1 MKRYAGDLVLVHGDE
16 DEVGGLRTE
25 DFSHALLSNA
35 HPDWKAYPGWKGHP
49 FKDADGTPWH
59 PMLAAMLSSI
69 GIDPSVLQEATL
81 EQIDTINLN
90 FIVKRDSAGNP
101 VESDDGLRLPE
112 GHPALTGDNSP
123 NIFDDP
129 RTICAIMFWDVG
141 QTNVIMLPPD
151 GRTLFQF
158 NDPNDEPPVT
168 CILPR
173 IPDARVTNMTSR
185 IERGMEDAPLLREL
199 VEFDNLDIGSVP
211 IKAIRQSE
219 TSTVIEME

>member
-16 DEVGGLRTE
+16 DEVDTVRTV
-25 DFSHALLSNA
+25 DFSHGLLSNA
-35 HPDWKAYPGWKGHP
+35 HPGWKADPDWKGQP
-49 FKDADGTPWH
+49 FKDPDGTPWH

-90 FIVKRDSAGNP
+90 FIVKRDSAGKP

-112 GHPALTGDNSP
+112 GHPAITGDNSP
-123 NIFDDP
+123 NIFDDA
-129 RTICAIMFWDVG
+129 RTICVIMFWDIG
-141 QTNVIMLPPD
+141 QANLIMLPPD

-158 NDPNDEPPVT
+158 NDQNDKPPVT

-173 IPDARVTNMTSR
+173 IPDARATNMISR
-185 IERGMEDAPLLREL
+185 VERGMEDAPLLREL
-199 VEFDNLDIGSVP
+199 VEFDNPDIGSVP
-211 IKAIRQSE
+211 IKAIRQGNS
-219 TSTVIEME
+219 STVIEME